1 MPGCSLFGS
10 EALPHQIFD
19 HRPLQLNEDDYRRV
33 CQIPMRKCANF
44 RDLRGVRVRDDNKVE
59 WDPDIPRVYL
69 PSGKPLVPDYAMTF
83 VNGSSSK
90 PFARLWWDETV
101 PTVVTRA
108 EPHNQAILH
117 PQQNRVLS
125 IRENARLQGFPDY
138 YKLLGPI
145 KERYIQVGNAV
156 AVPVARALGYA
167 LALALKGSSK
177 EDPLFTLPAGYPKVM
192 NPTSPISDEDSF

>member
-1 MPGCSLFGS
+1 MLLLRNAPFRLVPDSVNSHKLKAQQTCNRG
-10 EALPHQIFD
+10 
-19 HRPLQLNEDDYRRV
+19 
-33 CQIPMRKCANF
+33 ANF
-44 RDLRGVRVRDDNKVE
+44 RDLRGVRVREDNKVE
-59 WDPDIPRVYL
+59 WDTDIPRVYL
-69 PSGKPLVPDYAMTF
+69 SSGKPLVPDYAMTF

-90 PFARLWWDETV
+90 PFARLWWDEIV

-138 YKLLGPI
+138 YKLIGPI

-156 AVPVARALGYA
+156 AVPVARALGYGLASA
-167 LALALKGSSK
+167 LRGTCG
-177 EDPLFTLPAGYPKVM
+177 EDPLFTLPAGYPKNM
-192 NPTSPISDEDSF
+192 NPPSPASDEDSV